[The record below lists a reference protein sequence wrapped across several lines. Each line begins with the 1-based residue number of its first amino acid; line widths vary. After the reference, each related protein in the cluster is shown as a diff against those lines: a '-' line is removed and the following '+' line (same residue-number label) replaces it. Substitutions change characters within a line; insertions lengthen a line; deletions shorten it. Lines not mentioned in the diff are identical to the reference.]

1 MTQADIATPTH
12 SPEKPRE
19 ARAAPPSG
27 QDSMPSRYPAGVRA
41 LCMVAFAYVVFAY
54 INGRLLHWFEGPD
67 GEAPIWLSHW
77 TEYGVIVA
85 FGVWRTL
92 SERNPHTRRRLAFL
106 TVAVGILYWVFPA
119 YLRIP
124 EPYVGT
130 LPGQPF
136 LPQLHTPGTLTFFAT
151 LLLVFLFGRR
161 LICGWNCPCV
171 GIRETV
177 GFAFRT
183 DTPRSDRAWRWRHL
197 KWFFFVLYMI
207 VFALIVIP
215 GSPYVSPIYRGF
227 LALLVVPYFATL
239 LLSPLI
245 GNRSW
250 CRFGCPYAATFSLLN
265 KVGFFGV
272 AMDRDRCIDC
282 RRCEQV
288 CDMVIPIWKQ
298 GKATGRITAI
308 EECMGCGRCIV
319 SCPTDALE
327 FRDIRNRFLPNLR
340 MNGSHLLWRS
350 EPPALPPRIEAPMR
364 PASER
369 KADWHEDLRPL
380 TLEAAVAAAGR
391 CIDCGVPG
399 CRNACP
405 LENRI
410 PEWLEALA
418 AEKVEAAAAIL
429 HTTSNFPEICG
440 TVCPQ
445 HRLCEGGCTLEAAGG
460 PVTIGALERF
470 VISEALQ
477 RGWRPPPPIAR
488 ANGKTAA
495 MIGAG
500 PAGMACADELNKAG
514 FQVTVYDKRGEAGG
528 MLAYGAPS
536 FRLDKSIVVGRR
548 ALLQDAG
555 VRFEFGVEVDETTM
569 DRLVQSNDAVF
580 LGMGAQASRPAEL
593 PGRALAGV
601 FDGLSY
607 LFAVNADSLGE
618 SASSPEMRGKR
629 VLVLGGGDTAIDSA
643 RSAVRQEA
651 ASVTVAYRRGPE
663 KMRASPEE
671 VALASEEG
679 VGFAYHKAPLEFVGT
694 GSVEGVRFAADNGRG
709 GETLP
714 CDVAIVAIG
723 MLAAPP
729 DWLGRLGIATD
740 AGGLIE
746 VDDSGRTTN
755 PKVFAGGDNTH
766 GPDLVVT
773 AVAAGRRASRGIL
786 SATSG

>member
-1 MTQADIATPTH
+1 MASRRNALAKSLTLFGHARLRREPTRGLDDNKLDLREPQCLPSATGPFEKSVTQ
-12 SPEKPRE
+12 
-19 ARAAPPSG
+19 
-27 QDSMPSRYPAGVRA
+27 
-41 LCMVAFAYVVFAY
+41 
-54 INGRLLHWFEGPD
+54 
-67 GEAPIWLSHW
+67 
-77 TEYGVIVA
+77 
-85 FGVWRTL
+85 
-92 SERNPHTRRRLAFL
+92 
-106 TVAVGILYWVFPA
+106 
-119 YLRIP
+119 
-124 EPYVGT
+124 
-130 LPGQPF
+130 
-136 LPQLHTPGTLTFFAT
+136 
-151 LLLVFLFGRR
+151 FLFGRR

-288 CDMVIPIWKQ
+288 CDMAIPIWRQ
-298 GKATGRITAI
+298 GQDTGRVTAI

-327 FRDIRNRFLPNLR
+327 FRDVRNRFLPNLR

-350 EPPALPPRIEAPMR
+350 ETPALPPRVEPPMR

-380 TLEAAVAAAGR
+380 SLEEAVAAARR

-410 PEWLEALA
+410 PEWLEALGA
-418 AEKVEAAAAIL
+418 GQVEAAATIIQS
-429 HTTSNFPEICG
+429 TSNFPEICG
-440 TVCPQ
+440 TVCPH
-445 HRLCEGGCTLEAAGG
+445 HRLCEGGCTLDAAGG

-470 VISEALQ
+470 VTSEAMK
-477 RGWRPPPPIAR
+477 RGWHPPMA
-488 ANGKTAA
+488 AKTNGRTAA

-500 PAGMACADELNKAG
+500 PAGLACADELNKAG
-514 FQVTVYDKRGEAGG
+514 FQVTVFDKRGEAGG

-536 FRLDKSIVVGRR
+536 FRLDKSILVDRR
-548 ALLQDAG
+548 TLLQEAG
-555 VRFEFGVEVDETTM
+555 VRFEFGVEVDETM
-569 DRLVQSNDAVF
+569 MHGLVETNDAVF
-580 LGMGAQASRPAEL
+580 LGMGAQASRPADL
-593 PGRALAGV
+593 PGRELAGV
-601 FDGLSY
+601 IDGLAY
-607 LFAVNADSLGE
+607 LFAVNASRLGE
-618 SASSPEMRGKR
+618 SASPPEVRGRR
-629 VLVLGGGDTAIDSA
+629 VLVLGGGDTAIDCA
-643 RSAVRQEA
+643 RSAVRDGA

-671 VALASEEG
+671 VTLAGEEG
-679 VGFAYHKAPLEFVGT
+679 VDFAYHKAPLAFVGEER
-694 GSVEGVRFAADNGRG
+694 VEGVRFAAHDGGG
-709 GETLP
+709 GEVLAG
-714 CDVAIVAIG
+714 DVVVVAIG
-723 MLAAPP
+723 MLADPP
-729 DWLGRLGIATD
+729 DWLDTLSIATD

-746 VDDSGRTTN
+746 VDPTGRTTN

-773 AVAAGRRASRGIL
+773 AIAAGRRASRGIRGL
-786 SATSG
+786 VGQSSADAASS